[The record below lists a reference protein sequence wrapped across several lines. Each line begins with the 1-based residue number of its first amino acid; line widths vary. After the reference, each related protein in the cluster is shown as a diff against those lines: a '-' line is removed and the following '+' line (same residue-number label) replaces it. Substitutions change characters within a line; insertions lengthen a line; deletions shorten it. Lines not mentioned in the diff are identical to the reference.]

1 MDSKASAP
9 ETTSPF
15 SNSTSGS
22 YFSSPTSYSHG
33 SGFDNSMN
41 NYGLEAESD
50 KNSSVGGVH
59 GSNVGSENEGF
70 GSVEDGFESASGDP
84 DGGTVEK
91 AIGRGDNDVPFVGY
105 SEFSMFDEVSVASVA
120 KASTEDDD
128 ENGVVGS
135 EKVGVLGGEGVG
147 DKGLEIGG
155 VEGYV
160 ENFGVGGGVLEEK
173 EVVVQ
178 RGWSENG
185 NSGELGIGS
194 GVGDGHKGSVEV
206 FVGGGEDKVFE
217 NKKLDEG
224 LSYVVEGGLK
234 TDEEVEGSELKGQ
247 EAVEKL
253 KSEGFDEKESVVIT
267 DTEEA
272 AVAVEDSKILEG
284 GVVEPVDE
292 KLVGIDGVKFT
303 SGGDLVV
310 EAVNVNLLESGAD
323 VAGDVEEI
331 KFTDIVGLGVPV
343 DGGVSLKNGF
353 DQIRDDAEELV
364 DSKSVVMD
372 AESDQ
377 NVEPLKKNGGETAEV
392 RKDESS
398 DTQPFNIDTAAKNKQ
413 DDEGQ
418 SVDLVYNGKQSEAE
432 NELEDNSEA
441 EQKGKN
447 VVSDKLDG
455 GEGVES
461 QEVYHNPGLAQN
473 ESDDVA
479 KPLDNGVNETP
490 QSMESSSILTREIKL
505 EAEDEEKQHSDVE
518 DQIEGEVTDGETD
531 GMIFGSSEAAKQF
544 LEELERG
551 SSAVSHLG
559 AESSH
564 DQSQRIDGQIVT
576 DSDEEVDTDEEG
588 DGKELFDSAA
598 LAALLKAAAGGDSD
612 GGSITITSQD
622 GSRLFSVERPAGLGS
637 SIRSVKPTPRQ
648 NRPNLF
654 TPSDLTTGADS
665 ENNLSDE
672 EKKKLEKIQQLRV
685 KFLRLVQRLSVSPE
699 ESVAAQVL
707 YRMALL
713 AGRQTGQLF
722 SLETA
727 KRTALLLEA
736 EGKDDL
742 DFSLNI
748 LVLGKSGVG
757 KSATINSIFGEEKT
771 LIDAFGPATTTV
783 KEIVGMVDGVT
794 IRVFDT
800 PGLKSSALEQG
811 INRRILSSVKKL
823 TKKCP
828 PDIVLYVD
836 RLDAQTRDLNDLPL
850 LRSISSSLGSSIWR
864 SAIITLT
871 HAASAPP
878 DGPSGSPLRYDAFVA
893 QRSHVVQQTIGQ
905 AVGDLRLMNPSL
917 MMTPVSL
924 VENHP
929 SCRKNREGQKVLPNG
944 LTWRPQLLLLCY
956 SMRILSEVSNLSKPQ
971 DLFDHRRLFGLRTRS
986 PPLPYLLSWL
996 LQSRTHPKLPADNG
1010 GDNGDSDIDVDD
1022 LSDSDQEEE
1031 EDEYDQL
1038 PPFKPLRKSQIAK
1051 LSKEQKKAYFEEYE
1065 YRVKLLQKKQWREE
1079 LKRMRE
1085 IKKKGKVNAEDYSY
1099 IGEDDPE
1106 NGSPAAVPVALPDM
1120 VLPPTFD
1127 GDNPAYRYRFLE
1139 PTSQFVTRPVLDTHG
1154 WDHDYGYDGVNL
1166 EHSLAIASRF
1176 PGAVAVQITK
1186 DKKEFNI
1193 HLDSAISAK
1202 HGENGSSM
1210 AGFDIQNIGKQL
1222 AYIVRGETKFK
1233 NFKKNKTTAG
1243 VSVTFLGENVS
1254 TGIKVEDQIA
1264 LGKRLVLVGST
1275 GTVRSQGDS
1284 AYGANLEVRLRE
1296 ADFPIGQDQSS
1307 LGLSL
1312 VKWRGDLALGANFQ
1326 SQISIGRSYKVAV
1339 RAGLNNKLSGQ
1350 ISVRTSS
1357 SEQLQLALVAILP
1370 IVRSIYKTIWP
1381 GASENYSIY

>member
-33 SGFDNSMN
+33 SSFDNSMN

-91 AIGRGDNDVPFVGY
+91 AIGRGDNDVHFFDY
-105 SEFSMFDEVSVASVA
+105 SEFSMFDKVGVAPIA
-120 KASTEDDD
+120 KASAEDDD

-135 EKVGVLGGEGVG
+135 EKVGVLGGEGVD

-155 VEGYV
+155 VEGYG
-160 ENFGVGGGVLEEK
+160 ENLGVGAGVLEEK
-173 EVVVQ
+173 EVLVQ
-178 RGWSENG
+178 KGWSENG

-194 GVGDGHKGSVEV
+194 DVGNAHKGSVEV

-217 NKKLDEG
+217 DKKLDEG
-224 LSYVVEGGLK
+224 LNYVVEGGLK
-234 TDEEVEGSELKGQ
+234 TDEEEEGNELKGQ

-253 KSEGFDEKESVVIT
+253 KSEGFDEKESVVVT

-292 KLVGIDGVKFT
+292 KLVEVDSVKFT

-310 EAVNVNLLESGAD
+310 GAVNVNLLESGAD

-331 KFTDIVGLGVPV
+331 KLTEFEGTGVPV
-343 DGGVSLKNGF
+343 DGGVSLNNGF
-353 DQIRDDAEELV
+353 DQTRDDAEELV

-377 NVEPLKKNGGETAEV
+377 TVEPLKKNSGETAEV

-398 DTQPFNIDTAAKNKQ
+398 DAQPFNIDMAAKDKQ

-418 SVDLVYNGKQSEAE
+418 SVALVYNGKQSSAE
-432 NELEDNSEA
+432 NEPEDNSEA
-441 EQKGKN
+441 EQKGEN

-455 GEGVES
+455 GEGIET
-461 QEVYHNPGLAQN
+461 QEVYYNPGLAQN

-479 KPLDNGVNETP
+479 KPLDNGVNEAP
-490 QSMESSSILTREIKL
+490 QSMESSSILAREIKL
-505 EAEDEEKQHSDVE
+505 EAEDEEKQHSDEE

-551 SSAVSHLG
+551 SG

-654 TPSDLTTGADS
+654 TPDLTTGADS

-672 EKKKLEKIQQLRV
+672 EKKKLEKIQQIRV
-685 KFLRLVQRLSVSPE
+685 KFLRLIQRLGVSPE

-727 KRTALLLEA
+727 KRTALRLEA

-783 KEIVGMVDGVT
+783 KEIVGMVDGVK

-1065 YRVKLLQKKQWREE
+1065 YRAKLLQKKQWREE

-1085 IKKKGKVNAEDYSY
+1085 IKKKGKVNAEDYGY

>member
-50 KNSSVGGVH
+50 KNSSVGGVN

-91 AIGRGDNDVPFVGY
+91 AIGRGDNDVPFVDY
-105 SEFSMFDEVSVASVA
+105 SEFSMLDKVGVAPVA
-120 KASTEDDD
+120 KASVEDDD

-160 ENFGVGGGVLEEK
+160 ENLGVGGGVLEEN
-173 EVVVQ
+173 EVLVQ
-178 RGWSENG
+178 KGWSENG

-194 GVGDGHKGSVEV
+194 GVGNAHKGSVEV

-224 LSYVVEGGLK
+224 LSYVVEGCLK
-234 TDEEVEGSELKGQ
+234 TDEEVEGNELKGQ

-253 KSEGFDEKESVVIT
+253 KSEGFDEKESVVVT

-292 KLVGIDGVKFT
+292 KLVEVDGVKFT

-310 EAVNVNLLESGAD
+310 DAVHVNLLESGAD

-331 KFTDIVGLGVPV
+331 KLTEFEGMGDPI
-343 DGGVSLKNGF
+343 DGGVSLNNGF

-377 NVEPLKKNGGETAEV
+377 IVESLKKNGGETAEL

-398 DTQPFNIDTAAKNKQ
+398 DTQSFNIDTAAKNKQ
-413 DDEGQ
+413 DNEGQ
-418 SVDLVYNGKQSEAE
+418 SVALVYNGKQSEAE
-432 NELEDNSEA
+432 NEPEDNSEA
-441 EQKGKN
+441 EQKGEN

-455 GEGVES
+455 GGGVET
-461 QEVYHNPGLAQN
+461 QEVYYNLGLAQN
-473 ESDDVA
+473 KSDDVA
-479 KPLDNGVNETP
+479 KPLDNGVNEAP

-518 DQIEGEVTDGETD
+518 DQVEGEVTDGETD

-551 SSAVSHLG
+551 SGAHSHLG

-672 EKKKLEKIQQLRV
+672 EKKKLEKLQQTRV
-685 KFLRLVQRLSVSPE
+685 KFLRLVQRLGVSPE

-771 LIDAFGPATTTV
+771 LTDAFGPATTTV
-783 KEIVGMVDGVT
+783 NEIVGMVDGVK

-811 INRRILSSVKKL
+811 INRRILSSVNKL

-1051 LSKEQKKAYFEEYE
+1051 LRKEQKKAYFEEYE
-1065 YRVKLLQKKQWREE
+1065 YRVKLFQKKQWKEE

-1085 IKKKGKVNAEDYSY
+1085 IKKKGKVNAEDYGY

-1139 PTSQFVTRPVLDTHG
+1139 PSSQFVTRPVLDTHG

>member
-33 SGFDNSMN
+33 SSFDNSMN

-91 AIGRGDNDVPFVGY
+91 AIGRGDNDVHFFDY
-105 SEFSMFDEVSVASVA
+105 SEFSMFDKVGVAPIA
-120 KASTEDDD
+120 KASAEDDD

-135 EKVGVLGGEGVG
+135 EKVGVLGGEGVD

-155 VEGYV
+155 VEGYG
-160 ENFGVGGGVLEEK
+160 ENLGVGAGVLEEK
-173 EVVVQ
+173 EVLVQ
-178 RGWSENG
+178 KGWSENG

-194 GVGDGHKGSVEV
+194 DVGNAHKGSVEV

-217 NKKLDEG
+217 DKKLDEG
-224 LSYVVEGGLK
+224 LNYVVEGGLK
-234 TDEEVEGSELKGQ
+234 TDEEEEGNELKGQ

-253 KSEGFDEKESVVIT
+253 KSEGFDEKESVVVT

-292 KLVGIDGVKFT
+292 KLVEVDSVKFT

-310 EAVNVNLLESGAD
+310 GAVNVNLLESGAD

-331 KFTDIVGLGVPV
+331 KLTEFEGTGVPV
-343 DGGVSLKNGF
+343 DGGVSLNNGF
-353 DQIRDDAEELV
+353 DQTRDDAEELV

-377 NVEPLKKNGGETAEV
+377 TVEPLKKNSGETAEV

-398 DTQPFNIDTAAKNKQ
+398 DAQPFNIDTAAKDKQ

-418 SVDLVYNGKQSEAE
+418 SVALVYNGKQSSAE
-432 NELEDNSEA
+432 NEPEDNSEA
-441 EQKGKN
+441 EQKGEN

-455 GEGVES
+455 GEGIET
-461 QEVYHNPGLAQN
+461 QEVYYNPGLAQN

-479 KPLDNGVNETP
+479 KPLDNGVNEAP
-490 QSMESSSILTREIKL
+490 QSMESSSILAREIKL
-505 EAEDEEKQHSDVE
+505 EAEDEEKQHSDEE

-551 SSAVSHLG
+551 SG

-654 TPSDLTTGADS
+654 TPDLTTGADS

-672 EKKKLEKIQQLRV
+672 EKKKLEKIQQIRV
-685 KFLRLVQRLSVSPE
+685 KFLRLIQRLGVSPE

-727 KRTALLLEA
+727 KRTALRLEA

-783 KEIVGMVDGVT
+783 KEIVGMVDGVK

-1065 YRVKLLQKKQWREE
+1065 YRAKLLQKKQWREE

-1085 IKKKGKVNAEDYSY
+1085 IKKKGKVNAEDYGY

>member
-9 ETTSPF
+9 ETTSPL

-59 GSNVGSENEGF
+59 GSNAGSEHEGF

-91 AIGRGDNDVPFVGY
+91 AIGRGDNDVHFFDY
-105 SEFSMFDEVSVASVA
+105 SEFSMFDKVGVTPVA
-120 KASTEDDD
+120 KASAEDDD

-147 DKGLEIGG
+147 DKGLEVGG

-160 ENFGVGGGVLEEK
+160 ENLGVGGGVFEEK
-173 EVVVQ
+173 EVLVQ
-178 RGWSENG
+178 KGWSENG
-185 NSGELGIGS
+185 NSDELEIGS
-194 GVGDGHKGSVEV
+194 GVGNAHKGSVEV

-253 KSEGFDEKESVVIT
+253 KSEGFDEKESVVVT

-292 KLVGIDGVKFT
+292 KLVEVDSVKFT
-303 SGGDLVV
+303 GGGDLVV
-310 EAVNVNLLESGAD
+310 DAVNVNLLESGAD

-331 KFTDIVGLGVPV
+331 KLTEFEGMGVPV
-343 DGGVSLKNGF
+343 DGGVSLNNGF
-353 DQIRDDAEELV
+353 NQIRDDAEELV

-377 NVEPLKKNGGETAEV
+377 IVEPLKKNSGETAEV

-418 SVDLVYNGKQSEAE
+418 SVALVYNGKQSSPE
-432 NELEDNSEA
+432 NEPEDNSEA
-441 EQKGKN
+441 EQKGEN

-455 GEGVES
+455 GEGVET
-461 QEVYHNPGLAQN
+461 QEVYYNPALAQN

-479 KPLDNGVNETP
+479 KPLDNGVNEAP

-505 EAEDEEKQHSDVE
+505 EAEDEEMQHSDVE

-551 SSAVSHLG
+551 SGALSHFG

-672 EKKKLEKIQQLRV
+672 EKKKLEKIQQIRV
-685 KFLRLVQRLSVSPE
+685 KFLRLVQRLGVSPE

-727 KRTALLLEA
+727 KRTALRLEA

-783 KEIVGMVDGVT
+783 KEIVGMVDGVK

-823 TKKCP
+823 TKNCP

-1085 IKKKGKVNAEDYSY
+1085 IKKKGKVNAEDYGY

-1186 DKKEFNI
+1186 DKKEFNV

-1233 NFKKNKTTAG
+1233 NFKKNRTTAG

-1326 SQISIGRSYKVAV
+1326 SQISIGRSYKVGV